1 MKCFRNECVLHD
13 ARTHLWLDPCESVA
27 ITKNLPSPRTA
38 HRSLSQLTPSSDF
51 RTSKVRKILALR
63 GPNIWSRLTL
73 LECWLDVLPLTE
85 AVDGWK
91 QTLLQSLPEIASEV
105 EAISLPAES
114 PPLAALLLKLAQAVQ
129 SRSSKALP
137 FSRVV
142 ETSEAHLY
150 RLVFQYDEESVA
162 REALET
168 ARCFLEAAVFGQ
180 AFDLSERLEKLS
192 DLANE
197 ICLGPSTRA
206 MVDAALARGIPI
218 HRLTE
223 GSLVQL
229 GFGSRQRKI
238 LAAATSQTSA
248 IAEDI
253 VQDKDLTRRL
263 LHEVGLPVPA
273 GRPVS
278 SAEDAWAAAQ
288 EIGLPVVVKPRDG
301 NQGRGV
307 AINLFTREQVMA
319 AYDAARDESSSIIT
333 EQFAAGLDYRLL
345 VIGRELVA
353 ASRRQPAQVIGDGV
367 HTITE
372 LIAQENT
379 DPRRAS
385 DHAAAL
391 SKIRIDAVALG
402 VLTEQEVTPE
412 SVPAEGRVI
421 FIRRNANLSTGGTAV
436 DITDD
441 VHPTI
446 REAAIESAQ
455 TVGLDICGIDLVAH
469 DISQPLSKRNGAI
482 IELNARPGLRM
493 HLYPSEGKARPVGQ
507 AVIDMM
513 FPPGDKGRIP
523 IVAITGVNGKTTT
536 TRFTA
541 HLLEQTGQTVGLT
554 STDGIFVGRRK
565 MDDGDCSGPKSA
577 RLLLSHS
584 LVDAAVLETARG
596 GILRE
601 GLAFDQC
608 DVAIITNIG
617 DGDHLGMSGIDTV
630 EQLAEVKSCILQTIA
645 PEGHAVLNAT
655 DPLVVKMADGKGHRT
670 IFFALDGQHEVI
682 RKHRAAGGKA
692 IFTRDGSVVR
702 AVGADETVFM
712 PLTEVPLTH
721 GGRIGFQVENT
732 LAAFAAAWAL
742 AIPDDLV
749 RQGARSFEP
758 NLDQNAGRFNT
769 LELRGLTIII
779 DYGHNP
785 SALRKLIE
793 ALDNYPHQ
801 HRVSVY
807 SAPGDRRNEDIVDQ
821 GKLLGAAFDTVWL
834 YEGDYCR
841 GRESGDI
848 IALLSQGLEAAP
860 RTRRIE
866 RVTGALKAIDEAI
879 AAAEPGSLLV
889 IQADTADETVQH
901 LKTVYGV

>member
-1 MKCFRNECVLHD
+1 MFPVDTRNFDLVGFPFPAISRFFHHPPHRPP
-13 ARTHLWLDPCESVA
+13 ATH
-27 ITKNLPSPRTA
+27 R
-38 HRSLSQLTPSSDF
+38 LSQLPSTLEI
-51 RTSKVRKILALR
+51 RTSRVQKALTLR
-63 GPNIWSRLTL
+63 GPNLWSKLTVLDCWTEIPPLPNPAPNWKHALIASLPSFEPWLFEAPDQPTQLEIGVLLQNLTL
-73 LECWLDVLPLTE
+73 
-85 AVDGWK
+85 
-91 QTLLQSLPEIASEV
+91 QLQSQFGAPVDFGRVVDTGETETFRIV
-105 EAISLPAES
+105 CQYDAES
-114 PPLAALLLKLAQAVQ
+114 VGHAAFQLGRRMLDAALCG
-129 SRSSKALP
+129 
-137 FSRVV
+137 
-142 ETSEAHLY
+142 ETVNFKE
-150 RLVFQYDEESVA
+150 D
-162 REALET
+162 LET
-168 ARCFLEAAVFGQ
+168 
-180 AFDLSERLEKLS
+180 LSHLTN
-192 DLANE
+192 DV
-197 ICLGPSTRA
+197 CLGPSTRA
-206 MVDAALARGIPI
+206 MVNAALARGIPYY
-218 HRLTE
+218 RLTE

-248 IAEDI
+248 ISEDI

-263 LHEVGLPVPA
+263 LLEVGLPAPA

-319 AYDAARDESSSIIT
+319 AYVAAYDESTSVIT

-345 VIGRELVA
+345 VIGRVLVA
-353 ASRRQPAQVIGDGV
+353 ASRRQPAQVRGDGV
-367 HTITE
+367 HTINE
-372 LIAQENT
+372 LIAIENT

-391 SKIRIDAVALG
+391 SKIKIDAVALG
-402 VLTEQEVTPE
+402 VLAEQELTPD
-412 SVPAEGRVI
+412 SIPAEDRMV

-436 DITDD
+436 DVTDE

-446 REAAIESAQ
+446 RDACIEAAQ
-455 TVGLDICGIDLVAH
+455 TVGLDVCGIDLVAH
-469 DISQPLSKRNGAI
+469 DISQPLSKRNGWI

-493 HLYPSEGKARPVGQ
+493 HLYPSEGKSRPVGE

-513 FPPGDKGRIP
+513 FPPGDTGRIP
-523 IVAITGVNGKTTT
+523 IVAVTGVNGKTTT
-536 TRFTA
+536 ARFTA

-554 STDGIFVGRRK
+554 STDGVFVGRRQL
-565 MDDGDCSGPKSA
+565 DDGDCSGPKSA
-577 RLLLSHS
+577 RMLLSNAT
-584 LVDAAVLETARG
+584 VNAAVLETARG

-617 DGDHLGMSGIDTV
+617 EGDHLGIAGVNTV
-630 EQLAEVKSCILQTIA
+630 KDLANVKSCILNTLA
-645 PEGHAVLNAT
+645 PHGHAVLNAG
-655 DPLVVKMADGKGHRT
+655 DPLVVDMAGKHLPRT
-670 IFFALDGQHEVI
+670 IFFSLQATHPVI
-682 RKHRAAGGKA
+682 RTHLAYGGKA
-692 IFTRDGSVVR
+692 IFPRDGAIILAEKDS
-702 AVGADETVFM
+702 EIYLM

-721 GGRIGFQVENT
+721 GGRVGFQVENT
-732 LAAFAAAWAL
+732 LAAVAAAWAL
-742 AIPDDLV
+742 GIPEELI
-749 RQGARSFEP
+749 RQGARSFKP
-758 NLDQNAGRFNT
+758 TLDQNAGRFNT
-769 LELRGLTIII
+769 LELRGLTVIV

-793 ALDNYPHQ
+793 ALDNYPQ
-801 HRVSVY
+801 QQRISVY
-807 SAPGDRRNEDIVDQ
+807 SAPGDRRNEDILEQ

-848 IALLSQGLEAAP
+848 IRLLSQGLEGAA

-866 RVTGALKAIDEAI
+866 PVTGALKAIDDAI

-901 LKTVYGV
+901 LKANYGAT